1 MGSIQSVAIRF
12 LLRKSNLWNKPLHQ
26 IRTDMSKMKGSG
38 IPKDIQVRTEEING
52 VSCEVFLSKK
62 AKSNRAIIYFHGGG
76 FCLGIYNA
84 NREFVAAIAEKS
96 GMNVYMPDYRLAP
109 EAPFPA
115 ALEDAIAVYKGIL
128 AQGYSENN
136 ITIMGDSS
144 GCALA
149 LSALLVLKDSGVR
162 MPKAFVCITPVFD
175 LAGTGETF
183 ITKAGKD
190 PFRLTD
196 PLGIAKL
203 YIGEN
208 NPSSPMLSPL
218 YGDLSGLP
226 AVLIHAGECDVF
238 LSDSIRLMEKV
249 KAVGGKPELKIWR
262 KMWHIFHMQA
272 AIVPEAKKAMDE
284 IYSFLHDPCG
294 QIY

>member
-12 LLRKSNLWNKPLHQ
+12 LLKKSNLWNKPLHQ
-26 IRTDMSKMKGSG
+26 IRTDMAKIKARGL
-38 IPKDIQVRTEEING
+38 PKDVQVRTEEING

-62 AKSNRAIIYFHGGG
+62 AKSDRAIIYYHGGG
-76 FCLGIYNA
+76 FCLGIYHA
-84 NREFVAAIAEKS
+84 NREFVATIAEKS

-109 EAPFPA
+109 ETPFPA

-128 AQGYSENN
+128 NQGYTENN

-162 MPKAFVCITPVFD
+162 MPKAFVGITPVFD
-175 LAGTGETF
+175 LAGTGDTF
-183 ITKAGKD
+183 TTIAGKD
-190 PFRLTD
+190 PFRLID
-196 PLGIAKL
+196 PLGITKL

-218 YGDLSGLP
+218 YGDLSELP
-226 AVLIHAGECDVF
+226 AMLIHAGEYDVF
-238 LSDSIRLMEKV
+238 LSDSIRLIEKV
-249 KAVGGKPELKIWR
+249 KAVGAKSELKIWR

-272 AIVPEAKKAMDE
+272 VLMPESKNAMDE
-284 IYSFLHDPCG
+284 IYSFLHKME
-294 QIY
+294 